1 MSDKEIDIRA
11 IEMQGAKKYIV
22 GQIEEAEK
30 ELRRLKSGIFSS
42 LMNSK
47 SIFAVEVYKD
57 TMSILLDDINKKI
70 ARHIPNY
77 GDEHL

>member
-1 MSDKEIDIRA
+1 MNDKEIDIRA
-11 IEMQGAKKYIV
+11 IELQGAKKYIV

-30 ELRRLKSGIFSS
+30 ELIRLKSGIFSS

-47 SIFAVEVYKD
+47 SILAVEVYKD

-70 ARHIPNY
+70 ARHIPS
-77 GDEHL
+77 

>member
-11 IEMQGAKKYIV
+11 IELQGAKKYIV

-30 ELRRLKSGIFSS
+30 ELIRLKSGIFSS

-47 SIFAVEVYKD
+47 SILAVEVYKD

-70 ARHIPNY
+70 ARHIPS
-77 GDEHL
+77 